1 MKKVIKAGNSEIIEK
16 KSRFIGNVYNVE
28 TEEQAVQIIAA
39 IKKKYWDARHS
50 CYAYIIGN
58 DKDSQIQKFSDD
70 GEPSG
75 TAGKPILEV
84 LSGNGMGNCLCIVT
98 RYFGGVL
105 LGTGGLVRAYSMA
118 AKEALNDSETGELID
133 GAKAYIDVDYTYVGK
148 IQYLCSQYSIT
159 IISTDYSQNVTFEL
173 MMDIGAENTFQN
185 KLTELSAGKLKLR
198 DILHIK
204 MYRRED
210 GTLSI

>member
-1 MKKVIKAGNSEIIEK
+1 MKKVIKGGNAEIIEK
-16 KSRFIGNVYNVE
+16 KSRFIGNIYNIE

-39 IKKKYWDARHS
+39 IKKKYWDARHN

-58 DKDSQIQKFSDD
+58 DNDNQIQRFSDD

-75 TAGKPILEV
+75 TAGKPILEI
-84 LSGNGMGNCLCIVT
+84 LSGNGMGNCLCVVT

-118 AKEALNDSETGELID
+118 AKEALNNSETGELID
-133 GAKAYIDVDYTYVGK
+133 GAKTYIDVDYTYVGK
-148 IQYLCSQYSIT
+148 IQHLCSQYDIT
-159 IISTDYSQNVTFEL
+159 IISTEYSENVTFEL
-173 MMDIGAENTFQN
+173 MMDIAVENTFKN
-185 KLTELSAGKLKLR
+185 KLTELSAGKLELR
-198 DILHIK
+198 DTQHIK
-204 MYRRED
+204 MYRKED